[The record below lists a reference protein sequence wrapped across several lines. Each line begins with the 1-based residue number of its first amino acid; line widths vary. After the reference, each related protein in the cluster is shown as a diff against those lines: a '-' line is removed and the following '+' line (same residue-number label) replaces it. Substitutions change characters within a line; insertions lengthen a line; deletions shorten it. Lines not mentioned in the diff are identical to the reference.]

1 MDGTQPLAVHDV
13 LQPTYEA
20 PAAPA
25 DMASQAKHCSRA
37 ALHNSS
43 HLAQGAA
50 GGEHFSDGILIA
62 GAERKCG
69 AICRGG
75 GVDTGWFSDLSVP
88 EESCIPP
95 RWHGPGMQ
103 EEAESCSSANFVMDP
118 QACFSLSVW
127 VNTDLFGQLP
137 FTCWF
142 WWERMWAG
150 CFWIERWDT
159 APRAQPPPQTCWSV
173 RHGLGQV

>member
-1 MDGTQPLAVHDV
+1 MDGTQPLADHDV

-75 GVDTGWFSDLSVP
+75 GLTLGGSRTSLCLRRAASLLVGTAQGCRKRQKAAAVP
-88 EESCIPP
+88 I
-95 RWHGPGMQ
+95 
-103 EEAESCSSANFVMDP
+103 
-118 QACFSLSVW
+118 L
-127 VNTDLFGQLP
+127 
-137 FTCWF
+137 
-142 WWERMWAG
+142 
-150 CFWIERWDT
+150 
-159 APRAQPPPQTCWSV
+159 
-173 RHGLGQV
+173 